1 MILFLFIVPP
11 QSPTTPISKRTCN
24 AVFDFSPQPSEA
36 SGIIRMDKEN
46 AQNYE
51 NAKQA
56 IVGGKC
62 VRENIKVG
70 LIPLQSLA
78 VLKV

>member
-1 MILFLFIVPP
+1 
-11 QSPTTPISKRTCN
+11 
-24 AVFDFSPQPSEA
+24 
-36 SGIIRMDKEN
+36 MDKEN